1 MSSSEWCDGGL
12 FPDETLVRRVVLSI
26 STEGKAQSPNVEL
39 KSKHIKNNS
48 GIFVVDTGAEL
59 NLIKRKKIKPDTDIN
74 FQVKF
79 HLFGIVQEGVKTAG
93 EVNLDINGVSCLFQI
108 VPNNFPINCDGML
121 GMPFLANSI
130 IDLQTKTIKHALGN
144 FPFTTPPKRT
154 ILHLKSRTKQLVTL
168 PVTNAE
174 ISEGYLPLIPAGPGV
189 YLGETLV
196 TVTEGKIRVY
206 CINVCTKDIEISV
219 SPVTLEEVK
228 FLNQAPR
235 SVKRIVVDKE
245 SEIIK
250 SKRLKDLLGTLDLT
264 NLNSEEKSSLLKNIE
279 KFTYQFFLP
288 GDKLTCTN
296 VLKHNI
302 NTIDK
307 DPVNKGNYRYPII
320 HKEVISKETSNL
332 EGYNAISTSNSPYN
346 SPVWVVPKKP
356 DSKGNKRWR
365 MVIDY
370 RALNEK
376 TVGDAYPLP
385 NITDILDQLGGAKY
399 FTVLD
404 LASGFHQIE
413 VEPADR
419 HKTAFSTPFGHYE
432 FNRMPFGLKNAP
444 ATFQRLMDR
453 VLTGL
458 QGIEMFVYMDDIVIY
473 AKSLKEHNEKLE
485 NLLGRLKTA
494 ALVLQPDKCRFL
506 CKEIGYLGHV
516 ISEEGVKPDPGKI
529 EAVSKF
535 PCPKGRKN
543 VKQFLGLAGYYRR
556 FIPEFASIAKP
567 MTLLL
572 KKNVPFVWSE
582 VSQRAF
588 DKLKNV
594 LCSKPILQYPD
605 FTKPFIITTDA
616 SNYALGAILSQGPV
630 GKDLPIAFASRTLSQ
645 AEVNYNTTEKE
656 LLAIIFAVKHF
667 RPYVYGQ
674 KFTLITDHRSLTWL
688 DQLKDPTMGSRL
700 ARWKIKLQEYD
711 YKIAFKPGRVN
722 ANADALSRNPV
733 ECNNL
738 NDKTKLRKASEGDN
752 PEDVA
757 KVGNSD
763 GGRFCGSN
771 VLYHEYPIERVF
783 STVVRNHDESNDLV
797 NIFENVNEGSNGKNR
812 DDSETDGDDDEREVI
827 FFSDHQ
833 TQTVSRTPQPIPD
846 QVTPWQTSLDKQG
859 SAKVRSSSCVMPRVA
874 QLNDRVVESSMGCES
889 RTNGTYQLRSGHE
902 EKKCII
908 RDVRIDRKRKA
919 SNSWATRGGGKNWPS
934 SGSGEQPVIEVPSL
948 GEGLSSCGVT
958 PGEGT
963 AGARCLHRVKGCRHA
978 GLYSRG
984 KDCRCEMPSIDEGL
998 STLGVIPYKKEER
1011 CPTIGVVSSED
1022 RLPKEGTNPPANGV
1036 NSGPAGHLE
1045 RLNSCDEVE
1054 GREKNRVDDYDV
1066 NDDNEKMS
1074 EVDFSENELKEF
1086 VGVWGDVLLNECD
1099 VDKDCE
1105 QIGSNTNA
1113 FAEATSILIA
1123 EGKQGNRILTP
1134 LFQLSRDKVWM
1145 RDDNIVNFVSCD
1157 GVLTTPV
1164 GRELSENS
1172 IIKISDLKEINAELG
1187 YVSSTMHGKHF
1198 VYNLFIKETFDAKV
1212 FAKNI
1217 EKAISTLREA
1227 MEAASIESISISREG
1242 NGFDKMSWSI
1252 IERIFRTH
1260 FGKGNFKITV
1270 CSGEVQIP
1278 AEEQR
1283 SEIIRES
1290 HDSTVGGHKGEN
1302 KTLARVRERFY
1313 WKGMR
1318 NEIRE
1323 YVKTCETC
1331 QKRKLTRIK
1340 TKMPMRITDTPSRS
1354 FEKIQIDL
1362 VGPLP
1367 LTESGNLYMLTW
1379 QDCLSKYSGA
1389 IPLSKIDSPH
1399 IAIALAENLI
1409 CMFGCP
1415 EAIQKDQG
1423 SQFMS
1428 QIMNSF
1434 AALFKIRQ
1442 YRSSAYHP
1450 QSLGALERSHHTFVE
1465 YLRNYCEKN
1474 NWDQWLPY
1482 ALFSFNTSVHES
1494 TGMTPH
1500 EIVFGRKVRFPT
1512 EFADENVPRTYVD
1525 FVDEIL
1531 NRIVETESLAFA
1543 RLEAAKRR
1551 CKKYYDRKINERNF
1565 EPNQYVYLLVDV
1577 RDNKLEDHYSGP
1589 YKIIRVIDELNIE
1602 IQITPT
1608 VRKIVHVNRVK
1619 HAFLRYI

>member
-1 MSSSEWCDGGL
+1 MS
-12 FPDETLVRRVVLSI
+12 I
-26 STEGKAQSPNVEL
+26 NTEGKAQSPTIKLN
-39 KSKHIKNNS
+39 SKRINNNE

-59 NLIKRKKIKPDTDIN
+59 NLIKRKNVNKSTQINTQIKY
-74 FQVKF
+74 
-79 HLFGIVQEGVKTAG
+79 HLFGIVEEGVKTVG
-93 EVNLDINGVSCLFQI
+93 EVYLEVNGVSCPFQI
-108 VPNNFPINCDGML
+108 VPDNFPIKCDGML
-121 GMPFLANSI
+121 GMPFLADAI
-130 IDLQTKTIKHALGN
+130 IDLKTKTMKHALGK
-144 FPFTTPPKRT
+144 FPFITPPKRT
-154 ILHLKSRTKQLVTL
+154 TLYLNARTKQLVTL
-168 PVTNAE
+168 PVTNTN
-174 ISEGYLPLIPAGPGV
+174 INEGYLPLVPAGPGV
-189 YLGETLV
+189 YLGETLA
-196 TVTEGKIRVY
+196 TVVDGQIRVY
-206 CINVCTKDIEISV
+206 CINVCTKDVEILV
-219 SPVTLEEVK
+219 SPVSLEKVEFFDK
-228 FLNQAPR
+228 APR
-235 SVKRIVVDKE
+235 SVKRIVVDEE
-245 SEIIK
+245 SE
-250 SKRLKDLLGTLDLT
+250 SKKDKRFRESLATLNLT
-264 NLNSEEKSSLLKNIE
+264 DLNSEEKSSLLKCIK
-279 KFTYQFFLP
+279 KFSYQFFLL

-296 VLKHNI
+296 VLKHSI
-302 NTIDK
+302 NTIDNN
-307 DPVNKGNYRYPII
+307 PVHKSNYRYPVI
-320 HKEVISKETSNL
+320 HKEVINTETTNL
-332 EGYNAISTSNSPYN
+332 KGYNAISTSNSPYN
-346 SPVWVVPKKP
+346 SPVWVVPKKS

-419 HKTAFSTPFGHYE
+419 HKTAFSTPFGHYQ

-494 ALVLQPDKCRFL
+494 GLVLQPDKCRFL

-516 ISEEGVKPDPGKI
+516 ISEVGVKPDPKKI

-556 FIPEFASIAKP
+556 FIPDFASIAKP
-567 MTLLL
+567 MTVLL
-572 KKNVPFVWSE
+572 KKNVPFTWTE
-582 VSQRAF
+582 TAQMAF
-588 DKLKNV
+588 NKLKNI

-616 SNYALGAILSQGPV
+616 SDYALGAILSQGAI
-630 GKDLPIAFASRTLSQ
+630 GEDLPIAFASRTLSQ
-645 AEVNYNTTEKE
+645 AEINYNTTEKE

-674 KFTLITDHRSLTWL
+674 KFSLITDHRSLIWL

-711 YKIAFKPGRVN
+711 YKITFKPGKVN
-722 ANADALSRNPV
+722 ANADALSRNPI
-733 ECNNL
+733 EL
-738 NDKTKLRKASEGDN
+738 NDSKNKMGSGRVNNENKTME
-752 PEDVA
+752 
-757 KVGNSD
+757 NSKSVC
-763 GGRFCGSN
+763 FNGSN

-783 STVVRNHDESNDLV
+783 STTARKNEDFDSVVISVNKCSNDENCADIDTNNGMNENRLV
-797 NIFENVNEGSNGKNR
+797 NELIENEKILS
-812 DDSETDGDDDEREVI
+812 SEDEC
-827 FFSDHQ
+827 Q
-833 TQTVSRTPQPIPD
+833 TPSLSPQPISD
-846 QVTPWQTSLDKQG
+846 QKLPYQVESDKCGDVNFGSCFCVTP
-859 SAKVRSSSCVMPRVA
+859 KVI
-874 QLNDRVVESSMGCES
+874 QLNDRESKLGKGCKS
-889 RTNGTYQLRSGHE
+889 GTNGIYHQCRLWPGDKE
-902 EKKCII
+902 GKNA
-908 RDVRIDRKRKA
+908 RINRKRRA
-919 SNSWATRGGGKNWPS
+919 SSSWATRGGGKNRFS
-934 SGSGEQPVIEVPSL
+934 SGNGEQPVIEVPSL
-948 GEGLSSCGVT
+948 GEGLSSRGVA
-958 PGEGT
+958 PGEGA
-963 AGARCLHRVKGCRHA
+963 AGARCLHWVKGCRHA
-978 GLYSRG
+978 GLHSRG
-984 KDCRCEMPSIDEGL
+984 KDCRCEMPSLGEGL
-998 STLGVIPYKKEER
+998 STRGVIPYKKGER
-1011 CPTIGVVSSED
+1011 CPKRGVVSSED
-1022 RLPKEGTNPPANGV
+1022 WLLKESTNPPAEGG
-1036 NSGPAGHLE
+1036 NSVSAGHSRKLK
-1045 RLNSCDEVE
+1045 SCDGFKDNE
-1054 GREKNRVDDYDV
+1054 GNKIDDYHV
-1066 NDDNEKMS
+1066 NNDDENEL
-1074 EVDFSENELKEF
+1074 SENEMSDLI
-1086 VGVWGDVLLNECD
+1086 GVWGNVLMNACDSSECF
-1099 VDKDCE
+1099 E
-1105 QIGSNTNA
+1105 QMGLDTSA
-1113 FAEATSILIA
+1113 LAEATPVLIT
-1123 EGKQGNRILTP
+1123 EGKQGNQILTP
-1134 LFQLSRDKVWM
+1134 LFQLSKDKLWM
-1145 RDDNIVNFVSCD
+1145 RDDNIINFSSCD

-1164 GRELSENS
+1164 GRELSDNS

-1187 YVSSTMHGKHF
+1187 YVSSTIHEKHF

-1217 EKAISTLREA
+1217 EKAVSTLREA
-1227 MEAASIESISISREG
+1227 MEAASIKSISISREG

-1260 FGKGNFKITV
+1260 FGKGDFKITV
-1270 CSGEVQIP
+1270 CTGEIQIP
-1278 AEEQR
+1278 SEEQR
-1283 SEIIRES
+1283 LQIIRES
-1290 HDSTVGGHKGEN
+1290 HDSTVGGHKGET
-1302 KTLARVRERFY
+1302 KTLARVREKFY

-1354 FEKIQIDL
+1354 FEKVQIDL

-1379 QDCLSKYSGA
+1379 QDCLSKFSGA
-1389 IPLSKIDSPH
+1389 IPLSKIDAPH
-1399 IAIALAENLI
+1399 IAVALAENLI
-1409 CMFGCP
+1409 CIFGCP
-1415 EAIQKDQG
+1415 EAIQTDQG

-1465 YLRNYCEKN
+1465 YLRNYCERS

-1512 EFADENVPRTYVD
+1512 EFADEEVPRTYVD

-1531 NRIVETESLAFA
+1531 NRIVETESLAFV

-1551 CKKYYDRKINERNF
+1551 CKKYYDRKINERVF
-1565 EPNQYVYLLVDV
+1565 EINQYVYVLNDA
-1577 RDNKLEDHYSGP
+1577 RDNKFEDHYLGP
-1589 YKIIRVIDELNIE
+1589 FKITKVIDELNIE
-1602 IQITPT
+1602 LQMTPT